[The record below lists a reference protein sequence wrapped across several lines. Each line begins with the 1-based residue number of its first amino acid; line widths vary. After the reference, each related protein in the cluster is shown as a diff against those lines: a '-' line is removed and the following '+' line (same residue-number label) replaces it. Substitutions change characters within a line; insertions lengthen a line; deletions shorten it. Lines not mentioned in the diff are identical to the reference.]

1 MKLPPCPYRRQLR
14 IEHAKELLLNSD
26 EKLQTIALASG
37 YKSLSYF
44 TRDFRKTVGMPPSKF
59 RQITKKPCPRG
70 GTINTGFVQA
80 KAGFVQTIS
89 L

>member
-14 IEHAKELLLNSD
+14 VEHAKELLLNSD
-26 EKLQTIALASG
+26 EKVQTIALASG

-59 RQITKKPCPRG
+59 REIAKKPLPPRG
-70 GTINTGFVQA
+70 GP
-80 KAGFVQTIS
+80 
-89 L
+89 